1 MKCPKCGKEVAN
13 DSNFCEFCGAKV
25 KQQGIQL
32 WSRCS
37 TWQKV
42 TITLLVLWFLFG
54 SWHFANNYYYY
65 EYYEDAIV
73 FWSMVLHILSTG
85 ILITAILLK
94 SSLNSLPVA
103 VSPPDGKKPGALFTF
118 IGIGQA
124 ILCAFKFRKV
134 DDTYVSYTFF
144 MFLLPLFPTGCYRV
158 RLLDSEVGFF
168 NKQQWNI
175 YGSEKTN
182 WKEIAYIYMIMY
194 GFIVWVLSMW
204 LILG

>member
-1 MKCPKCGKEVAN
+1 MKCPKCGKEIAN
-13 DSNFCEFCGAKV
+13 DSNFCEFCGTKV

-42 TITLLVLWFLFG
+42 TITLLVLWSLYCSVVFD
-54 SWHFANNYYYY
+54 Y
-65 EYYEDAIV
+65 EYYELAIV
-73 FWSMVLHILSTG
+73 LGSNLSTG

-103 VSPPDGKKPGALFTF
+103 VSPPDGKKPGVLFTF

-124 ILCAFKFRKV
+124 ILGAFKFRKV

-175 YGSEKTN
+175 YGSETTN

-194 GFIVWVLSMW
+194 GIPVWIFSMICHVLTW
-204 LILG
+204 